1 MKHSNRRATERARA
15 TRHGSVQCRAA
26 MRWIPAA
33 VGLMVSASAFGQ
45 ENVTGSAS
53 SATQAEQPA
62 PAGRPARQ
70 PEPSLPAVTVN
81 GARENPVNPPTTA
94 GSKVPLTAREVPQ
107 SVTVVNAERIRE
119 QNLTTLEDAM
129 MQATGVFVEKRD
141 QERSIYYSRGLEI
154 DTFMLD
160 GVPTKYDWRNTVQP
174 DLSMIERVE
183 VLKGPSGLLA
193 GAGKTGGAINLVRKR
208 PTRETQIGGALSVGS
223 WNNYRAE
230 VDAGGALNADGTLRA
245 RITGAFQDKDSFID
259 KTNMRTSALYGVIEY
274 DITPST
280 LVTVGASYQD
290 SEGRQ
295 PWTLPAYFN
304 PVTRQAS
311 LLDVPRSTY
320 LGADW
325 NRDHFYT
332 TSAFAELEHKFNSG
346 WQVKGALRYLNNR
359 LNREQAYA
367 YTPVI
372 PGVNTTTLFAA
383 KQTYTQEQT
392 SFDLYANGP
401 FSLFGRR
408 HKALVGFNFSDS
420 ERRDPRYAIS
430 PFSQVVNI
438 FNPRSD
444 FAKPT
449 FTPNGT
455 GITTTT
461 RQYGVYGDAR
471 FSLAD
476 PVTLVLG
483 GRLSWWDISARQY
496 TSTTSVTRG
505 DDINAKFTPFA
516 GLIYDFTEHWSAY
529 ASYAE
534 IFQPQDEYLTASGNL
549 VDPIKG
555 KQYEVGVKG
564 EFFEGA
570 LNTSLALFEVRET
583 GRATL
588 DNINTTNPSNP
599 FFVSQGETKS
609 QGFELEA
616 SGRIT
621 PSWTIYAGYTFN
633 VTQDLQNRTGQVNTP
648 FSAIAPKHLF
658 KLWTMYRL
666 PGDFNRWRIGG
677 GMTAVSHVQN
687 TALFPA
693 PIGAVTL
700 RRGGYATFDA
710 AIGYDFNKHVSAD
723 LNLTNL
729 FDRSYYSRI
738 NNPREGNIWGQPRA
752 AMFTVRMKM

>member
-332 TSAFAELEHKFNSG
+332 TSAFAELEHKFDSG

-430 PFSQVVNI
+430 PFSQVVD
-438 FNPRSD
+438 R
-444 FAKPT
+444 K
-449 FTPNGT
+449 
-455 GITTTT
+455 
-461 RQYGVYGDAR
+461 
-471 FSLAD
+471 
-476 PVTLVLG
+476 
-483 GRLSWWDISARQY
+483 
-496 TSTTSVTRG
+496 SV
-505 DDINAKFTPFA
+505 
-516 GLIYDFTEHWSAY
+516 
-529 ASYAE
+529 
-534 IFQPQDEYLTASGNL
+534 
-549 VDPIKG
+549 V
-555 KQYEVGVKG
+555 
-564 EFFEGA
+564 
-570 LNTSLALFEVRET
+570 
-583 GRATL
+583 
-588 DNINTTNPSNP
+588 
-599 FFVSQGETKS
+599 
-609 QGFELEA
+609 
-616 SGRIT
+616 
-621 PSWTIYAGYTFN
+621 
-633 VTQDLQNRTGQVNTP
+633 
-648 FSAIAPKHLF
+648 
-658 KLWTMYRL
+658 
-666 PGDFNRWRIGG
+666 
-677 GMTAVSHVQN
+677 
-687 TALFPA
+687 
-693 PIGAVTL
+693 
-700 RRGGYATFDA
+700 
-710 AIGYDFNKHVSAD
+710 
-723 LNLTNL
+723 
-729 FDRSYYSRI
+729 
-738 NNPREGNIWGQPRA
+738 
-752 AMFTVRMKM
+752 